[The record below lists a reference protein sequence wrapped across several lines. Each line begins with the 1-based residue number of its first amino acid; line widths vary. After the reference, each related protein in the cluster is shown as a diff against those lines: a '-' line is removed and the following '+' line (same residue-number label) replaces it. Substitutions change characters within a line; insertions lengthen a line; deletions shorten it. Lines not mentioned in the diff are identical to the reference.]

1 MTIRTGFGRPRKL
14 GMLRQTTISLYEKY
28 GNLYEK
34 ASELAR
40 REGISFSELLSES
53 LKEYVE
59 DHYPGNPTPPLE
71 SFNPDGLKAT
81 HLEARFLDRD
91 IRKLIE
97 RLNND
102 KVSISLKKKIRR
114 AELPKK
120 LIRLARLNRKLNG
133 VYSDIIDKAEEIL
146 DV

>member
-1 MTIRTGFGRPRKL
+1 M
-14 GMLRQTTISLYEKY
+14 
-28 GNLYEK
+28 NW
-34 ASELAR
+34 
-40 REGISFSELLSES
+40 SES
-53 LKEYVE
+53 KQGYETFLRVEKSLSPNSVSAYVNDINKLILFVE

-97 RLNND
+97 RLNDD